1 MSSTGRS
8 LVVLVLALVGG
19 TACGGPS
26 PRFEVTFPASLHDG
40 PVTGHL
46 FISVY
51 TRDDAEPR
59 VAAFQ
64 SSRDFVA
71 RVPFFA
77 TDVDSLKPGQAAVVD
92 TGAGSYPLASLRDL
106 PAGDYYVQA
115 VLNVYTQY
123 HRADGHTIWARQGD
137 WDGQRWAYAPGN
149 LVSQPMKV
157 HLDPAQGFDVK
168 LQLDHVLPPVE
179 LPADTKW
186 VKHFKMQSAMLTKWW
201 GAPQYLGATVLLPK
215 GYDEHPNTRYP
226 VLYLQDHFTLEPP
239 YGFTEDST
247 PRRGKTVEVVL
258 EPPNPRSNVESATP
272 WSGGGKRESGY
283 EFQKS
288 WLSDRFPRMI
298 VVVFQHP
305 TQFFDDS
312 YAVNSVNDGP
322 YGDAI
327 LQELIPETE
336 RRYRII
342 AQPYARVLSG
352 GSTGGWESLALQ
364 LYHPDFFGGTW
375 TFFPDPVDFRRYQL
389 VDIYSDSNYYTQPNA
404 APGAPERMLQMNS
417 PDGQPMAT
425 NRAEERMEMASGT
438 HSRSGW
444 QFDVWNVV
452 YGPIGDDGYPKRL
465 FDPTTGAI
473 DHSVATYMRDHG
485 YDLRYYVHQNWPRI
499 GPKLVGKIHIL
510 CGDMDDFYLA
520 PAVYMMQDELES
532 QTHPAYGGDFRY
544 GRPMKGHG
552 WSPMTNA
559 DLVREMAASIA
570 RHAPPGAPTASWLRG
585 S

>member
-1 MSSTGRS
+1 MDLCRI
-8 LVVLVLALVGG
+8 ALLGAG
-19 TACGGPS
+19 IAWPAACARQPA
-26 PRFEVTFPASLHDG
+26 PRFEVSFPASLRAS

-59 VAAFQ
+59 VAAYQ

-77 TDVDSLKPGQAAVVD
+77 VDVDSLQPGHQAVVD
-92 TGAGSYPLASLRDL
+92 TSASSYPLAGLRDL

-115 VLNVYTQY
+115 VLNVYTEY
-123 HRADGHTIWARQGD
+123 HRADGHVIWARQGD

-149 LVSQPMKV
+149 LVSQSVKV

-168 LQLDHVLPPVE
+168 VVLDHALPPIE
-179 LPADTKW
+179 LPQDTKW
-186 VKHFKMQSAMLTKWW
+186 VKHFKMPSPMLTTWW

-215 GYDEHPNTRYP
+215 GYTEHPTTHYP

-247 PRRGKTVEVVL
+247 PRRGRTVEVVL
-258 EPPNPRSNVESATP
+258 EPANPRSNVESAHP

-283 EFQKS
+283 EFYKS
-288 WLSDRFPRMI
+288 WVSDRFPRMI
-298 VVVFQHP
+298 IVLFQHP

-327 LQELIPETE
+327 LQELIPEVE

-342 AQPYARVLSG
+342 SAPYARVLSG

-375 TFFPDPVDFRRYQL
+375 TFFPDPIDFRRYQL
-389 VDIYSDSNYYTQPNA
+389 VDIYADSNYYTQPNA
-404 APGAPERMLQMNS
+404 APGAPERMMQMNS
-417 PDGQPMAT
+417 PDGQPMAS
-425 NRAEERMEMASGT
+425 NRALEQMEYASGT
-438 HSRSGW
+438 RLRSGW
-444 QFDVWNVV
+444 QYDVWNAV
-452 YGPIGDDGYPKRL
+452 YGPVGEDGYPKRL
-465 FDPTTGAI
+465 FDPKTGAI

-485 YDLRYYVHQNWPRI
+485 YDLRDYVHQNWSKI
-499 GPKLVGKIHIL
+499 GPSLVGKLHIL

-532 QTHPAYGGDFRY
+532 QKNPAYGGDFRY

-559 DLVREMAASIA
+559 DLIREMAAQIA
-570 RHAPPGAPTASWLRG
+570 RTAPAGASTAAWRNG
-585 S
+585 G